1 LDTDAQTYYFE
12 ELIITEM
19 VIILSITDSYVTKQ
33 MTIEFF
39 FSFLFSYKQSAVQKA
54 RNTIHVKNNS
64 LEYLEVEGKIIKP
77 QRVS

>member
-1 LDTDAQTYYFE
+1 MQTHYFE

-19 VIILSITDSYVTKQ
+19 VIILSVTDSYVVKQ

-39 FSFLFSYKQSAVQKA
+39 FSLFSYKQSAVRKA

-64 LEYLEVEGKIIKP
+64 LEYLEVERQIIKP